1 MIFLAATCKIGGDY
15 GSKTQY
21 NMLKAGFE
29 PASLSATDTY
39 LLIWLKANRK
49 DYA

>member
-1 MIFLAATCKIGGDY
+1 MIFLAATCKM
-15 GSKTQY
+15 GSDCGCKTQN

-39 LLIWLKANRK
+39 LLVWLKANRK